1 MYIFSPGASLDF
13 YIAFGSMALMVST
26 LARGADPEWGTISQ
40 LESVCVVSEKS
51 NLSRPYKSF
60 ENILNGLNALTDQC
74 LKNVENTGIIACC
87 EFA

>member
-51 NLSRPYKSF
+51 N
-60 ENILNGLNALTDQC
+60 
-74 LKNVENTGIIACC
+74 
-87 EFA
+87 